1 MRSSSQPLWRL
12 AETDPKLLP
21 EMPKPA
27 ARTGPRLAYRPGLD
41 GLRAIAV
48 AGVFLYHSRID
59 WLPGGFLGVDLFFV
73 LSGYLITS
81 LLLVEWEA
89 GRRIDLRRFWLRRAR
104 RLLPALVVVVLAA
117 LVLAAIFARQ
127 DLAHTR
133 SDAFSSL
140 FYYTNWHLIA
150 ASHSYFNV
158 MGNPSLLQHLW
169 SLAIEEQFYVVWPLL
184 LVPGL
189 VLIGRKRLPF
199 LVAAGIAGSATLM
212 WLLYHPGSDPSRV
225 YYGTDTRAFLLLMGI
240 LLALV
245 WPAIERLRRAVPLL
259 ELLGI
264 AAVVAT
270 VLLFLRMQD
279 FDPTL
284 YRGGD
289 LAAAFC
295 FAVLVAA
302 VAHPMTGI
310 GQALGVAP
318 LRWVGERSY
327 GIYLWHYPV
336 ILLMRPGVDISWTGP
351 GVVVAQAAIVLAAAA
366 LSYRF
371 IEQPIRT
378 GSLQRRLAERP
389 RRLRLELVGAG
400 ALGLIA
406 AFAVLFV
413 VPKSL
418 NPVSGY
424 VNPPTA
430 QATTKPS
437 HTSTE
442 PQKPPASQET
452 GSTQPTRHK
461 LPAGRFLALGD
472 SVMLGCSHQLR
483 LALRYRVRIDATVG
497 RQIDDTI
504 EDLDRYRRHHRLPKT
519 LVLQIGNNGPL
530 WFRDLARLRHALRGI
545 PDVVVVNVRNATS
558 WERESNQALA
568 GWVQDWPAAHLAD
581 WYGSSKNNMLSDGTH
596 PWPYGCTIY
605 ARVIANTLRAT

>member
-1 MRSSSQPLWRL
+1 
-12 AETDPKLLP
+12 
-21 EMPKPA
+21 MPKPA
-27 ARTGPRLAYRPGLD
+27 ATNGPRLAYRPGLD

-117 LVLAAIFARQ
+117 LILAAIFARQ

-140 FYYTNWHLIA
+140 FYYTNWHLII

-169 SLAIEEQFYVVWPLL
+169 SLAVEEQFYVIWPLL

-189 VLIGRKRLPF
+189 VLVGRKRLPL
-199 LVAAGIAGSATLM
+199 LVVAGIAGSAALM
-212 WLLYHPGSDPSRV
+212 WLLYNPSDPSRV
-225 YYGTDTRAFLLLMGI
+225 WYGTDTRAFLLLMGI

-245 WPAIERLRRAVPLL
+245 WPTIERLGRALPVL

-270 VLLFLRMQD
+270 VLLFLKMQD

-284 YRGGD
+284 WRGGD
-289 LAAAFC
+289 LAASFC

-336 ILLMRPGVDISWTGP
+336 ILLMRPGVDIPWTGP
-351 GVVVAQAAIVLAAAA
+351 GVVVAQAAIVLTAAA

-378 GSLQRRLAERP
+378 GSLQRRLAQRP
-389 RRLRLELVGAG
+389 RRIRIELVGAG
-400 ALGLIA
+400 ALGLVA
-406 AFAVLFV
+406 AFVVLFV
-413 VPKSL
+413 TPASV
-418 NPVSGY
+418 NPVFSY
-424 VNPPTA
+424 VNPPKA

-437 HTSTE
+437 ETSTE
-442 PQKPPASQET
+442 PRTSPASQRT
-452 GSTQPTRHK
+452 GSHRRK
-461 LPAGRFLALGD
+461 LPPGRFLALGD
-472 SVMLGCSHQLR
+472 SVMLSCSRQLKI
-483 LALRYRVRIDATVG
+483 ALRYRVRVDATVG

-504 EDLDRYRRHHRLPKT
+504 DDLDRYRRRHRLPKT
-519 LVLQIGNNGPL
+519 IVLQVGNNGPL
-530 WFRDLARLRHALRGI
+530 WYRDLVRLRHALRGV
-545 PDVVVVNVRNATS
+545 PDVVVVNVRNTTS
-558 WERESNQALA
+558 WERESNSALVS
-568 GWVQDWPAAHLAD
+568 WLHDWPAAHLAD
-581 WYGSSKNNMLSDGTH
+581 WYASSTNNMLSDGTH

-605 ARVIANTLRAT
+605 ARTIANTLRST